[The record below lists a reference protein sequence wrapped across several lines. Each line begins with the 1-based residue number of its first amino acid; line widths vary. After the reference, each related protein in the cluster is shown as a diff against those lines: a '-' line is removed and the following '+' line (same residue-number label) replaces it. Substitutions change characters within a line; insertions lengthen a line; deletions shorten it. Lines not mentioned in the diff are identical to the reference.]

1 MKKVLSSIL
10 IMFMTMTTIA
20 QSANDNFV
28 GKWKTEEGFIIT
40 ITNNNGKF
48 SGVDPKGRPT
58 LYNVRFER
66 NEWKGTVENHDTGQ
80 KGNCEMYLMG
90 KKLKIVAHKG
100 IFSKTLYWAKQ

>member
-1 MKKVLSSIL
+1 
-10 IMFMTMTTIA
+10 
-20 QSANDNFV
+20 
-28 GKWKTEEGFIIT
+28 
-40 ITNNNGKF
+40 
-48 SGVDPKGRPT
+48 
-58 LYNVRFER
+58 VRFEK